1 MESLLNARHCSGF
14 YIVSFNDP
22 FTHSGRQALLGSFS
36 GEETEAGWSQ
46 ETWPNRQPVVEP
58 EFEHGEKIILL
69 APLY

>member
-36 GEETEAGWSQ
+36 GEETEAG
-46 ETWPNRQPVVEP
+46 
-58 EFEHGEKIILL
+58 
-69 APLY
+69 